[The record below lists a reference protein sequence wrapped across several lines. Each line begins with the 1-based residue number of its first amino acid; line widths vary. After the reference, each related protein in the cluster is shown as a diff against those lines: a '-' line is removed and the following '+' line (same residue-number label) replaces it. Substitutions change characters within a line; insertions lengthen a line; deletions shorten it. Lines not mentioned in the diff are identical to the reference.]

1 MRRRTAVI
9 AVSATCAFA
18 VAANVAAFV
27 FDVLIT
33 DAGRSDLSGFGL
45 DAVPFLAAL
54 WSALIVGAILA
65 IRRPEHPVGW
75 LFLAQGTSVTLAGLL
90 DGYGAYGAIVRDD
103 PLPAADLAVVL
114 GDSLFIPWFVLVALI
129 LHLTPTGQPLSMQ
142 WGRIAAATVAAGS
155 LWFALRLVAP
165 DAAEPPLDTVPNP
178 LTVLP
183 AGLDDPLRV
192 VRYVASFLTS
202 VGFIAAGVSLLVRF
216 RRSTGM
222 ERRRL
227 LWLAIV
233 VVPLPVYIAVSF
245 LAASGDHQL
254 VLSIATGGII
264 ALIPVAAGLS
274 IAKYHLYD
282 VDQILSRAVTYLLV
296 SSILAITYVA
306 VVVTVGRLIGD
317 RGGSA
322 LPAVLGTLAAVAAA
336 LPAYRAFQDAVD
348 RRFNRRRYDAV
359 RMVREYV
366 RAPTRRSVEDVLR
379 TALAVPDLRVA
390 YWVSDREQW
399 VTEDGRQVETG
410 PDEIEIHRHG
420 APVAQIAYDRD
431 AIEPDIAEP
440 DIAEAAAVEA
450 TPELVSAGLRAAIS
464 LQLAEVRE
472 SRRRIAAAQLAERRR
487 IERDLHDGAQ
497 QRLLA
502 LALELQAAQVNGS
515 AERLREAAATG
526 VTELQAA
533 VAELRELANGL
544 HPAVLSDSGLGAALD
559 DLASRLPLPVAVRA
573 TASRYPPQI
582 ESTAWF
588 IACEA
593 ISNAVKH
600 AGPAEIEVSVGAMNG
615 TLILTVSDDGV
626 GDADPHGAGLR
637 GIADRAEAV
646 GGVVTVGAR
655 PDGGTIVIGRL
666 PCGS

>member
-9 AVSATCAFA
+9 VVGATCAFA
-18 VAANVAAFV
+18 VAANIAAFV
-27 FDVLIT
+27 FDLLIT
-33 DAGRSDLSGFGL
+33 DAERSDLSGFGL

-114 GDSLFIPWFVLVALI
+114 GESLFIPWFVLVALI
-129 LHLTPTGQPLSMQ
+129 LHLTPTGRPLSMR

-178 LTVLP
+178 LAVLP
-183 AGLDDPLRV
+183 ASLDDPLRV

-202 VGFIAAGVSLLVRF
+202 AGFIAAGVSLLVRF

-254 VLSIATGGII
+254 VLSLATGGFI

-296 SSILAITYVA
+296 SCILAITYVA

-322 LPAVLGTLAAVAAA
+322 LPSVLGTLAAVAAA

-366 RAPTRRSVEDVLR
+366 RAPTRQSVEDVLR

-399 VTEDGRQVETG
+399 VTEDGRQIETE
-410 PDEIEIHRHG
+410 PDEIEIRRHS
-420 APVAQIAYDRD
+420 APVARIAYDRG
-431 AIEPDIAEP
+431 AIEP

-515 AERLREAAATG
+515 PERLREAAATG
-526 VTELQAA
+526 VTELQSA

-600 AGPAEIEVSVGAMNG
+600 GGPAEIEVSVGAMNG

-626 GDADPHGAGLR
+626 DDADPHGAGLR

-646 GGVVTVGAR
+646 GGVLSVKAR
-655 PDGGTIVIGRL
+655 PDGGTVVIGRL

>member
-9 AVSATCAFA
+9 AASATCALA
-18 VAANVAAFV
+18 LVSTAGALV
-27 FDVLIT
+27 FDLLMV
-33 DAGRSDLSGFGL
+33 DAGRSDLSQFGL
-45 DAVPFLAAL
+45 DTTPFLAASA
-54 WSALIVGAILA
+54 SALTVGAILA

-75 LFLAQGTSVTLAGLL
+75 LFLALGASVQVSGLL
-90 DGYGAYGAIVRDD
+90 DGYGAYGAIVREDK
-103 PLPAADLAVVL
+103 LPGADLAVTL
-114 GDSLFIPWFVLVALI
+114 GDSMFIPWFVLVALI
-129 LHLTPTGQPLSMQ
+129 LQLTPTGRPLSIRWRQ
-142 WGRIAAATVAAGS
+142 IAIATVAAGT
-155 LWFALRLVAP
+155 LWFAVRLVSSDVAQ
-165 DAAEPPLDTVPNP
+165 PPLDVVPNP
-178 LTVLP
+178 LAVLP
-183 AGLDDPLRV
+183 DALNEPLRV
-192 VRYVASFLTS
+192 VRVVASLVTS
-202 VGFIAAGVSLLVRF
+202 AGFIAAGVSLLVRF
-216 RRSTGM
+216 RRSSGM
-222 ERRRL
+222 ERQQL

-233 VVPLPVYIAVSF
+233 VVPFPLYVVVSF
-245 LAASGDHQL
+245 AAARSQHEFVLGLATAGF
-254 VLSIATGGII
+254 I

-282 VDQILSRAVTYLLV
+282 VDQILSRAVTYVLV
-296 SSILAITYVA
+296 SCILAVTYIG

-336 LPAYRAFQDAVD
+336 LPVYRSFQDAVD

-366 RAPTRRSVEDVLR
+366 HAPTRQSVEDVLR

-390 YWVSDREQW
+390 YWVSDRDQW
-399 VTEDGRQVETG
+399 VTEDGRPVATE
-410 PDEIEIHRHG
+410 PDEIGIRRHG
-420 APVAQIAYDRD
+420 EPIARIAYDRE
-431 AIEPDIAEP
+431 AIEPA
-440 DIAEAAAVEA
+440 IAEATAVEA

-515 AERLREAAATG
+515 VERLRETAAVG
-526 VTELQAA
+526 VTELQTA

-559 DLASRLPLPVAVRA
+559 DLASRLPLRVEIRA
-573 TASRYPPQI
+573 TASRYPPQV

-600 AGPAEIEVSVGAMNG
+600 ARAAEIAVNVGAMNG
-615 TLILTVSDDGV
+615 TLTLTVSDDGV
-626 GDADPHGAGLR
+626 GDADPQGAGLR

-646 GGVVTVGAR
+646 GGALAVRTR
-655 PDGGTIVIGRL
+655 PDGGTIVIGTL

>member
-9 AVSATCAFA
+9 ASGLCCTLA
-18 VAANVAAFV
+18 VAASVGAFV
-27 FDVLIT
+27 FDLLLI
-33 DAGRSDLSGFGL
+33 DADRSDLSQFGL
-45 DAVPFLAAL
+45 DAVPFIAAFV
-54 WSALIVGAILA
+54 SALIVGAVLA

-75 LFLAQGTSVTLAGLL
+75 LFLAQGASVTLAGLL
-90 DGYGAYGAIVRDD
+90 DGYGAYGAIVREDA
-103 PLPAADLAVVL
+103 LPAADLAVVV

-129 LHLTPTGQPLSMQ
+129 LYLTPTGRPLSAR
-142 WGRIAAATVAAGS
+142 WSRIAAATVATGT
-155 LWFALRLVAP
+155 LWFALRLVSP
-165 DAAEPPLDTVPNP
+165 DAAEPPLDVVSNP
-178 LTVLP
+178 LAVLP
-183 AGLDDPLRV
+183 DALDQSLRA
-192 VRYVASFLTS
+192 VRWAASALTS
-202 VGFIAAGVSLLVRF
+202 VGFVAAGVSLLVRF

-227 LWLAIV
+227 LWLAIA

-245 LAASGDHQL
+245 LAARGNHDL
-254 VLSIATGGII
+254 VLGIATAGFI
-264 ALIPVAAGLS
+264 ALIPVATGLS

-282 VDQILSRAVTYLLV
+282 VDQILSRAVTYVLV
-296 SSILAITYVA
+296 SGVLAVTYVG

-317 RGGSA
+317 RGHST

-336 LPAYRAFQDAVD
+336 APAYRSFQSAVD
-348 RRFNRRRYDAV
+348 QRFNRRRYDAV

-366 RAPTRRSVEDVLR
+366 RAPTTQSVEDVLR
-379 TALAVPDLRVA
+379 TALTDPDLRVA
-390 YWVSDREQW
+390 YWVSAREQW
-399 VTEDGRQVETG
+399 VTEDGRQVETE
-410 PDEIEIHRHG
+410 PHEIEIRRHG
-420 APVAQIAYDRD
+420 ESVARISYDRD
-431 AIEPDIAEP
+431 AIEPA
-440 DIAEAAAVEA
+440 IAEAATAEA

-472 SRRRIAAAQLAERRR
+472 SRRRIAAAQLTERRR

-515 AERLREAAATG
+515 TERLREAAVTG

-533 VAELRELANGL
+533 VVELRELANGL

-559 DLASRLPLPVAVRA
+559 DLASRLPLPVEVRA
-573 TASRYPPQI
+573 GAGRFPPQI

-600 AGPAEIEVSVGAMNG
+600 AGAGQIDVAIATMNG
-615 TLILTVSDDGV
+615 SLILTVSDDGR
-626 GDADPHGAGLR
+626 GDADPQGAGLR

-646 GGVVTVGAR
+646 GGDLTVHPR
-655 PDGGTIVIGRL
+655 PSGGTIVIGRL